1 MWDLFFDAVWFIL
14 PAYVANSAAIDVSA
28 IPFLKKYSTP
38 IDFRHNIFGKRI
50 LGDGKTWRGL
60 FGGVIAGT
68 LIGLLQLSIQPYLGE
83 SLPQMTVKLAFLLS
97 FGALIGDMTASFVKR
112 QTGFDRGASV
122 PGLDQLDYIVGAF
135 VFALLAVPFDL
146 TRFLIVVVLTIP
158 LHVLANYVAYK
169 IKLKEVWW

>member
-14 PAYVANSAAIDVSA
+14 PAYVANSAAIDVSG

-38 IDFRHNIFGKRI
+38 IDLRHNILGKRI

-68 LIGLLQLSIQPYLGE
+68 LIGILQLSIQPYLGE
-83 SLPQMTVKLAFLLS
+83 SLPQMTVKLALLLS
-97 FGALIGDMTASFVKR
+97 FGALFGDMAASFVKR

-135 VFALLAVPFDL
+135 VFSLPAVPFDL
-146 TRFLIVVVLTIP
+146 TRFLIIVVLTIP